1 MNIKVSIGEL
11 LDKITILEIKL
22 KKILD
27 PCKKSNIRK
36 EYSHL
41 ISVCRFIK
49 NIPLELMSELS
60 QVNRDIWDIEDR
72 IREKERE
79 KKFDNEFIELARS
92 VYFNNDKR
100 AKIKKLIN
108 IQTSSELIEEKS
120 YEDYV

>member
-22 KKILD
+22 KKISD
-27 PCKKSNIRK
+27 PSKKNNIRK

-41 ISVCRFIK
+41 INACRFIK

-60 QVNRDIWDIEDR
+60 QVNCDIWDIEDR

-79 KKFDNEFIELARS
+79 KKFDDEFIELARS

-100 AKIKKLIN
+100 AEIKKLIN
-108 IQTSSELIEEKS
+108 LKTSSELIEEKS